1 MIVIPNSQK
10 CQTVSKQIDRRHRV
24 LYHRPRKSNQQP
36 ILHHSGHIHRQC
48 RCLPHK
54 QKYSQIQGKCAEGI
68 GTEYHKI
75 KLKPRI
81 VLQYGQLHENPG
93 HQQKHQTTR
102 RNVVERSDGVERN
115 ALAGQQNLDQD
126 QPSRLK
132 GNRTQLKTNPPGI
145 KSGLAVGG
153 NGDAER
159 YGEHVTHGVG
169 LESLFLEDD
178 ADGVD
183 GDGHEGFEHLDEGD
197 GEVNVGGIGEPEAKG
212 VESADGDDGGDVEL
226 TRH

>member
-1 MIVIPNSQK
+1 MTTGVISVQNPSTIVK
-10 CQTVSKQIDRRHRV
+10 
-24 LYHRPRKSNQQP
+24 
-36 ILHHSGHIHRQC
+36 
-48 RCLPHK
+48 
-54 QKYSQIQGKCAEGI
+54 GI

-75 KLKPRI
+75 KLKTRI

-102 RNVVERSDGVERN
+102 CNVVERSDGVERN

-159 YGEHVTHGVG
+159 DGEH
-169 LESLFLEDD
+169 
-178 ADGVD
+178 
-183 GDGHEGFEHLDEGD
+183 
-197 GEVNVGGIGEPEAKG
+197 VNVGGIGEPEAKG
-212 VESADGDDGGDVEL
+212 GNGERPIVHFGVQDILVVDNDGEAEEDPEAYVGVRKEDLPQEAVRDGTASCLVRCEKGNTL
-226 TRH
+226 WFK